1 MSKKGRIISW
11 VIIAVLLVS
20 VAIVVATQ
28 LMNGGAKKIDRTQ
41 FKQYVENARYYVD
54 GDKIN
59 KLILKQDAEGNYYL
73 PDKDSE
79 DFDPAN
85 DIVAD
90 VKIEGYAVKD
100 GKIVSVEI
108 KDDNGKIIQKAGES
122 LPVITK
128 KIGRAHV

>member
-73 PDKDSE
+73 
-79 DFDPAN
+79 
-85 DIVAD
+85 
-90 VKIEGYAVKD
+90 
-100 GKIVSVEI
+100 
-108 KDDNGKIIQKAGES
+108 Q
-122 LPVITK
+122 
-128 KIGRAHV
+128 IGRAHV